1 MADEKNNLPDSNSEE
16 NKNTGKKKPDKKLII
31 GIAAAVAVVAIVVG
45 IIVGV
50 SSGGKEKYTEK
61 PVSTTAGDS
70 QGDSAKPGIVN
81 GEIIAPTKENGNS
94 SSGGGSSNSSDSN
107 SGGNSGNGSDSN
119 SGGGNGGGNGSENS
133 GGNNSN
139 NNEIVPVDRKLHIE
153 ITLPNDGSI
162 EDVLYVYVNG
172 EQLDLSG
179 GTRDDYGYVVKT
191 DGSVFAFDTEK
202 EYKGSVTVEASLKKY
217 GKPAKHTSG
226 INDSSI
232 KIALP
237 LARSEEGMVEF

>member
-16 NKNTGKKKPDKKLII
+16 KKNTGKKKPDKKLII

-107 SGGNSGNGSDSN
+107 SGGNSGGGSGSDSN
-119 SGGGNGGGNGSENS
+119 SGGGNGSENG

-139 NNEIVPVDRKLHIE
+139 NNEIVPVNRKLHIE

-162 EDVLYVYVNG
+162 EDVLYVYING
-172 EQLDLSG
+172 EKLDLSG

-202 EYKGSVTVEASLKKY
+202 EYKGAVNLEVSLKNY
-217 GKPAKHTSG
+217 SQKPTTHTTG
-226 INDSSI
+226 INDTI
-232 KIALP
+232 VKISLP
-237 LARSEEGMVEF
+237 LNRSEEGYIEF

>member
-1 MADEKNNLPDSNSEE
+1 MADEKNNLPDINSEE

-31 GIAAAVAVVAIVVG
+31 GIVAAVAVVAIVVG

-94 SSGGGSSNSSDSN
+94 SSSGGSSNSSDSN

-119 SGGGNGGGNGSENS
+119 SGGGNGSENG

-139 NNEIVPVDRKLHIE
+139 NNEIIPVNRKLHIE
-153 ITLPNDGSI
+153 ITMPNDGAQD
-162 EDVLYVYVNG
+162 DVLFVYVNG
-172 EQLDLSG
+172 EKLDLSG
-179 GTRDDYGYVVKT
+179 GTRDDSGYVVKT

-202 EYKGSVTVEASLKKY
+202 EYKGAVTVDATLEKY
-217 GKPAKHTSG
+217 HRTETKESG
-226 INDSSI
+226 INDTNI
-232 KIALP
+232 EVKFGLN
-237 LARSEEGMVEF
+237 RSEEGYIEF

>member
-16 NKNTGKKKPDKKLII
+16 YKNTGKKKPDKKLII
-31 GIAAAVAVVAIVVG
+31 GIVAAVAVVAIVVG

-70 QGDSAKPGIVN
+70 QDDSAKPGIVN

-119 SGGGNGGGNGSENS
+119 SGGGNGSENS

-139 NNEIVPVDRKLHIE
+139 NNEIVPVNRKLHIE

-162 EDVLYVYVNG
+162 EDVLYVYING

-191 DGSVFAFDTEK
+191 DGSVFAFDTDK

-226 INDSSI
+226 INDSNI
-232 KIALP
+232 RVALP
-237 LARSEEGMVEF
+237 LARSEEGVVEF

>member
-45 IIVGV
+45 IIVGI

-94 SSGGGSSNSSDSN
+94 SSGGGSSNSPDSN

-119 SGGGNGGGNGSENS
+119 SDGGNGSENS

-139 NNEIVPVDRKLHIE
+139 NNEIVPVNRKLHIE

-191 DGSVFAFDTEK
+191 DGSVFAFDTDK

>member
-31 GIAAAVAVVAIVVG
+31 GIVAAVAVVAIVVG

-119 SGGGNGGGNGSENS
+119 SGGGNGNENG

-162 EDVLYVYVNG
+162 EDVLYVYING

-191 DGSVFAFDTEK
+191 DGSVFAFDTDK

-226 INDSSI
+226 INDSNI
-232 KIALP
+232 RVALP
-237 LARSEEGMVEF
+237 LARSEEGVVEF

>member
-16 NKNTGKKKPDKKLII
+16 KKNTGKKKPDKKLII

-94 SSGGGSSNSSDSN
+94 SSGGGSSNSLDSN

-119 SGGGNGGGNGSENS
+119 SDGGNGNENG

-139 NNEIVPVDRKLHIE
+139 NNEIVPVNRKLQIE
-153 ITLPNDGSI
+153 ITMPNDGAQ
-162 EDVLYVYVNG
+162 EDVLFVYVNG

-202 EYKGSVTVEASLKKY
+202 EYKGAVTVEATLEKY
-217 GKPAKHTSG
+217 HRTETKESG
-226 INDSSI
+226 INDTNI
-232 KIALP
+232 EVKFGLN
-237 LARSEEGMVEF
+237 RSEEGYIEF

>member
-1 MADEKNNLPDSNSEE
+1 MADEKKNLPDSNSEE
-16 NKNTGKKKPDKKLII
+16 KKNTGKKKPDKKLII

-119 SGGGNGGGNGSENS
+119 SGGGNGSENG

-139 NNEIVPVDRKLHIE
+139 NNEIIPVDRKLHIE

-202 EYKGSVTVEASLKKY
+202 EYKGAVNLEVSLKNY
-217 GKPAKHTSG
+217 SQKPTTHTTG
-226 INDSSI
+226 INDTI
-232 KIALP
+232 VKISLP
-237 LARSEEGMVEF
+237 LNRSEEGYIEF

>member
-16 NKNTGKKKPDKKLII
+16 KKNTGKKKPDKKLII

-94 SSGGGSSNSSDSN
+94 SSGGGSSNSLDSN

-119 SGGGNGGGNGSENS
+119 SDGGNGNENG

-139 NNEIVPVDRKLHIE
+139 NNEIVPVNRKLHIE
-153 ITLPNDGSI
+153 ITMPNDGAQ
-162 EDVLYVYVNG
+162 EDVLFVYVNG

-202 EYKGSVTVEASLKKY
+202 EYKGAVTVEATLEKY
-217 GKPAKHTSG
+217 HRTETKESG
-226 INDSSI
+226 INDTNI
-232 KIALP
+232 EVKFGLN
-237 LARSEEGMVEF
+237 RSEGGYIEF

>member
-119 SGGGNGGGNGSENS
+119 SGGGNGSENG

-139 NNEIVPVDRKLHIE
+139 NNEIVPVNRKLHIE

-162 EDVLYVYVNG
+162 EDVLYVYING

>member
-16 NKNTGKKKPDKKLII
+16 KKNTGKKKPDKKLII

-61 PVSTTAGDS
+61 PISTTAGDS

-119 SGGGNGGGNGSENS
+119 SDGGNGSENS

-202 EYKGSVTVEASLKKY
+202 EYKGAVTVEATLEKY
-217 GKPAKHTSG
+217 HRTETKESG
-226 INDSSI
+226 INDTNI
-232 KIALP
+232 EVKFGLN
-237 LARSEEGMVEF
+237 RSEEGYIEF

>member
-16 NKNTGKKKPDKKLII
+16 KKNTGKKKPDKKLII

-94 SSGGGSSNSSDSN
+94 SSGGGSSNSLDSN

-119 SGGGNGGGNGSENS
+119 SDGGNGNENG

-139 NNEIVPVDRKLHIE
+139 NNEIVPVNRKLHIE
-153 ITLPNDGSI
+153 ITMPNDGAQ
-162 EDVLYVYVNG
+162 EDVLFVYVNG

-202 EYKGSVTVEASLKKY
+202 EYKGAVTVEGTLEKY
-217 GKPAKHTSG
+217 HRTETKESG
-226 INDSSI
+226 INDTNI
-232 KIALP
+232 EVKFGLN
-237 LARSEEGMVEF
+237 RSEEGYIEF

>member
-16 NKNTGKKKPDKKLII
+16 KKNTGKKKPDKKLII

-94 SSGGGSSNSSDSN
+94 SSGGGSSNSLDSN

-119 SGGGNGGGNGSENS
+119 SDGGNGSENS

-202 EYKGSVTVEASLKKY
+202 EYKGAVNLEVSLKNY
-217 GKPAKHTSG
+217 SQKPTTHTTG
-226 INDSSI
+226 INDTI
-232 KIALP
+232 VKISLP
-237 LARSEEGMVEF
+237 LNRSEEGYIEF

>member
-1 MADEKNNLPDSNSEE
+1 MADEKNNLPDINSEE

-70 QGDSAKPGIVN
+70 QSDSAKPGIVN

-119 SGGGNGGGNGSENS
+119 SGGGNGSENS

-139 NNEIVPVDRKLHIE
+139 NNEIIPVNRKLHIE

-162 EDVLYVYVNG
+162 EDVLYVYING

-191 DGSVFAFDTEK
+191 DGSVFAFDTDK

-226 INDSSI
+226 INDSNI
-232 KIALP
+232 RVALP
-237 LARSEEGMVEF
+237 LARSEEGVVEF

>member
-16 NKNTGKKKPDKKLII
+16 KKNTGKKKPDKKLII

-61 PVSTTAGDS
+61 PISTTAGDS

-81 GEIIAPTKENGNS
+81 GEIIAPTKENGDS

-107 SGGNSGNGSDSN
+107 LGGNSGNGSDSN
-119 SGGGNGGGNGSENS
+119 SGGGNGSENS

-139 NNEIVPVDRKLHIE
+139 NNEIVPVNRKLHIE

-179 GTRDDYGYVVKT
+179 GTRDDHGYVVKT

-202 EYKGSVTVEASLKKY
+202 EYKGAVTVKATLEKY
-217 GKPAKHTSG
+217 HRTETKESG
-226 INDSSI
+226 INDTNI
-232 KIALP
+232 EVKFGLN
-237 LARSEEGMVEF
+237 RSEEGYIEF

>member
-16 NKNTGKKKPDKKLII
+16 KKNTGKKKPDKKLII

-119 SGGGNGGGNGSENS
+119 SGGGNGNENG

-139 NNEIVPVDRKLHIE
+139 NNEIVPVNRKLHIE
-153 ITLPNDGSI
+153 ITMPNDGAQ
-162 EDVLYVYVNG
+162 EDVLFVYVNG

-202 EYKGSVTVEASLKKY
+202 EYKGAVTVKATLEKY
-217 GKPAKHTSG
+217 HRTETKESG
-226 INDSSI
+226 INDTNI
-232 KIALP
+232 EVKFGLN
-237 LARSEEGMVEF
+237 RSEEGYIEF

>member
-16 NKNTGKKKPDKKLII
+16 KKNTGKKKPDKKLII

-119 SGGGNGGGNGSENS
+119 SGGGNGSENG

-139 NNEIVPVDRKLHIE
+139 NNEIIPVDRKLHIE

-202 EYKGSVTVEASLKKY
+202 EYKGAVNLEVSLKNY
-217 GKPAKHTSG
+217 SQKPTTHTTG
-226 INDSSI
+226 INDTI
-232 KIALP
+232 VKISLP
-237 LARSEEGMVEF
+237 LNRSEEGYIEL

>member
-16 NKNTGKKKPDKKLII
+16 KKNTGKKKPDKKLII
-31 GIAAAVAVVAIVVG
+31 GIVAAVAVVAIVVG

-119 SGGGNGGGNGSENS
+119 SGGGNGSENG

-139 NNEIVPVDRKLHIE
+139 NNEIVPVNRKLHIE
-153 ITLPNDGSI
+153 ITLPNDGAQ
-162 EDVLYVYVNG
+162 EDVLFVYVNG

-202 EYKGSVTVEASLKKY
+202 EYKGAVTVKATLEKY
-217 GKPAKHTSG
+217 HRTETKESG
-226 INDSSI
+226 INDTNI
-232 KIALP
+232 EVKFGLN
-237 LARSEEGMVEF
+237 RSEEGYIEF

>member
-16 NKNTGKKKPDKKLII
+16 KKNTGKKKPDKKLII

-94 SSGGGSSNSSDSN
+94 SSGGGSSNSLDSN

-119 SGGGNGGGNGSENS
+119 SDGGNGSENS

-179 GTRDDYGYVVKT
+179 GTRDDYVYVVKT

-202 EYKGSVTVEASLKKY
+202 EYKGAVTVEATLEKY
-217 GKPAKHTSG
+217 HRTETKESG
-226 INDSSI
+226 INDTNI
-232 KIALP
+232 EVKFGLN
-237 LARSEEGMVEF
+237 RSEEGYIEF

>member
-16 NKNTGKKKPDKKLII
+16 KKNTGKKKPDKKLII

-70 QGDSAKPGIVN
+70 RGDSAKPGIVN

-119 SGGGNGGGNGSENS
+119 SGGGNGSENG

-139 NNEIVPVDRKLHIE
+139 NNEIIPVNRKLHIE
-153 ITLPNDGSI
+153 ITMPNDGAQ
-162 EDVLYVYVNG
+162 EDVLFVYVNG
-172 EQLDLSG
+172 EKLDLSG

-191 DGSVFAFDTEK
+191 DGSVFAFDTDK

-237 LARSEEGMVEF
+237 LARSEEGVVEF

>member
-16 NKNTGKKKPDKKLII
+16 KKNTGKKKPDKKLII

-94 SSGGGSSNSSDSN
+94 SSGGGSSNSLDSN

-119 SGGGNGGGNGSENS
+119 SDGGNGSENS

>member
-70 QGDSAKPGIVN
+70 QSDSAKPGIIN
-81 GEIIAPTKENGNS
+81 SEIIAPTKENGNS

-119 SGGGNGGGNGSENS
+119 SGGGNGSENS

-162 EDVLYVYVNG
+162 EDVLYVYING
-172 EQLDLSG
+172 EQLDLSS

-191 DGSVFAFDTEK
+191 DGSVFAFDTDK

-226 INDSSI
+226 INDSNI
-232 KIALP
+232 RVALP
-237 LARSEEGMVEF
+237 LARSEEGVVEF

>member
-31 GIAAAVAVVAIVVG
+31 GIVAAVAVVAIVVG

-119 SGGGNGGGNGSENS
+119 SGGGNGNENG

-139 NNEIVPVDRKLHIE
+139 NNEIVPVNRKLHIE
-153 ITLPNDGSI
+153 ITMPNDGAQD
-162 EDVLYVYVNG
+162 DVLFVYVNG

-202 EYKGSVTVEASLKKY
+202 EYKGAVTVDATLEKY
-217 GKPAKHTSG
+217 HRTETKESG
-226 INDSSI
+226 INDTNI
-232 KIALP
+232 EVKFGLN
-237 LARSEEGMVEF
+237 RSEEGYIEF

>member
-16 NKNTGKKKPDKKLII
+16 NKSTGKKKPDKKLII
-31 GIAAAVAVVAIVVG
+31 GIVAAVAVVAIVVG

-119 SGGGNGGGNGSENS
+119 SGGGNGSENG

-139 NNEIVPVDRKLHIE
+139 NNEIIPVNRKLHIE
-153 ITLPNDGSI
+153 ITMPNDGAQ
-162 EDVLYVYVNG
+162 EDVLFVYVNG
-172 EQLDLSG
+172 EKLDLSG
-179 GTRDDYGYVVKT
+179 GTRDDSGYVVKT

-202 EYKGSVTVEASLKKY
+202 EYKGAVTVDATLEKY
-217 GKPAKHTSG
+217 HRTETKESG
-226 INDSSI
+226 INDTNI
-232 KIALP
+232 EVKFGLN
-237 LARSEEGMVEF
+237 RSEEGYIEF

>member
-1 MADEKNNLPDSNSEE
+1 MAVEKNNLPDSNSEE
-16 NKNTGKKKPDKKLII
+16 KKNTGKKKPDKKLII

-119 SGGGNGGGNGSENS
+119 SGGGNGNENG

-139 NNEIVPVDRKLHIE
+139 NNEIIPVNRKLHIE

-202 EYKGSVTVEASLKKY
+202 EYKGSVTIEASLKKY

>member
-1 MADEKNNLPDSNSEE
+1 MADEKNNLLDSNSEE
-16 NKNTGKKKPDKKLII
+16 KKNTGKKKPDKKLII

-94 SSGGGSSNSSDSN
+94 SSGGGSSNSPDSN

-119 SGGGNGGGNGSENS
+119 SDGGNGNENG

-139 NNEIVPVDRKLHIE
+139 NNEIVPVNRKLHIE
-153 ITLPNDGSI
+153 ITMPNDGAQ
-162 EDVLYVYVNG
+162 EDVLFVYVNG

-202 EYKGSVTVEASLKKY
+202 EYKGAVTVEATLEKY
-217 GKPAKHTSG
+217 HRTETKESG
-226 INDSSI
+226 INDTNI
-232 KIALP
+232 EVKFGLN
-237 LARSEEGMVEF
+237 RSEEGYIEF

>member
-16 NKNTGKKKPDKKLII
+16 KKNTGKKKPDKKLII

-81 GEIIAPTKENGNS
+81 GEIIAPTKENGDS

-119 SGGGNGGGNGSENS
+119 SGGGNGNENG

-139 NNEIVPVDRKLHIE
+139 NNEIVPVNRKLHIE

-202 EYKGSVTVEASLKKY
+202 EYKGAVNLEVSLKNY
-217 GKPAKHTSG
+217 SQKPTTHTTG
-226 INDSSI
+226 INDTI
-232 KIALP
+232 VKISLP
-237 LARSEEGMVEF
+237 LNRSEEGYIEF

>member
-61 PVSTTAGDS
+61 PVSTTADDS

-81 GEIIAPTKENGNS
+81 SEIIAPTKENGNS

-119 SGGGNGGGNGSENS
+119 SSGGNGNENG

-139 NNEIVPVDRKLHIE
+139 NNEIIPVNRKLHIE
-153 ITLPNDGSI
+153 ITMPNDGAQ
-162 EDVLYVYVNG
+162 EDVLFVYVNG

-202 EYKGSVTVEASLKKY
+202 EYKGAVTVEATLEKY
-217 GKPAKHTSG
+217 HRTETKESG
-226 INDSSI
+226 INDTNI
-232 KIALP
+232 EVKFGLN
-237 LARSEEGMVEF
+237 RSEEGYIEF

>member
-16 NKNTGKKKPDKKLII
+16 KKNTGKKKPDKKLII

-119 SGGGNGGGNGSENS
+119 SDGGNGSENS

-202 EYKGSVTVEASLKKY
+202 EYKGAVNLEVSLKNY
-217 GKPAKHTSG
+217 SQKPTTHTTG
-226 INDSSI
+226 INDTI
-232 KIALP
+232 VKISLP
-237 LARSEEGMVEF
+237 LNRSEEGYIEF

>member
-16 NKNTGKKKPDKKLII
+16 KKNTGKKKPDKKLII

-70 QGDSAKPGIVN
+70 QGDSVKPGIVN

-94 SSGGGSSNSSDSN
+94 SSGGGSSNSLDSN

-119 SGGGNGGGNGSENS
+119 SDGGNGNENG

-139 NNEIVPVDRKLHIE
+139 NNEIVPVNRKLHIE
-153 ITLPNDGSI
+153 ITMPNDGAQ
-162 EDVLYVYVNG
+162 EDVLFVYVNG

-179 GTRDDYGYVVKT
+179 GTRNDYGYVVKT

-202 EYKGSVTVEASLKKY
+202 EYKGAVTVEATLEKY
-217 GKPAKHTSG
+217 HRTETKESG
-226 INDSSI
+226 INDTNI
-232 KIALP
+232 EVKFGLN
-237 LARSEEGMVEF
+237 RSEEGYIEF

>member
-16 NKNTGKKKPDKKLII
+16 KKNTGKKKPDKKLII

-94 SSGGGSSNSSDSN
+94 SSGGGSSNSLDSN

-119 SGGGNGGGNGSENS
+119 SDGGNGSENS

-139 NNEIVPVDRKLHIE
+139 NNEIVPVNRKLHIE
-153 ITLPNDGSI
+153 ITMPNDGAQ
-162 EDVLYVYVNG
+162 EDVLFVYVNG

-202 EYKGSVTVEASLKKY
+202 EYKGAVTVKATLEKY
-217 GKPAKHTSG
+217 HRTETKESG
-226 INDSSI
+226 INDTNI
-232 KIALP
+232 EVKFGLN
-237 LARSEEGMVEF
+237 RSEEGYIEF

>member
-16 NKNTGKKKPDKKLII
+16 KKNTGKKKPDKKLII

-119 SGGGNGGGNGSENS
+119 SGGRNGSENG

-139 NNEIVPVDRKLHIE
+139 NNEIIPVDRKLHIE

-202 EYKGSVTVEASLKKY
+202 EYKGAVNLEVSLKNY
-217 GKPAKHTSG
+217 SQKPTTHTTG
-226 INDSSI
+226 INDTI
-232 KIALP
+232 VKISLP
-237 LARSEEGMVEF
+237 LNRSEEGYIEF

>member
-16 NKNTGKKKPDKKLII
+16 NKITGKKKPDKKLII

-119 SGGGNGGGNGSENS
+119 SGGGNGSENS

-202 EYKGSVTVEASLKKY
+202 EYKGAVNLEVSLKNY
-217 GKPAKHTSG
+217 SQKPTTHTTG
-226 INDSSI
+226 INDTI
-232 KIALP
+232 VKISLP
-237 LARSEEGMVEF
+237 LNRSEEGYIEF

>member
-1 MADEKNNLPDSNSEE
+1 MADEKNNLLDSNSEE
-16 NKNTGKKKPDKKLII
+16 KKNTGKKKPDKKLII

-94 SSGGGSSNSSDSN
+94 SSGGGSSNSPDSN

-119 SGGGNGGGNGSENS
+119 SGGGNGSENG

-139 NNEIVPVDRKLHIE
+139 NNEIVPVNRKLHIE

-202 EYKGSVTVEASLKKY
+202 EYKGAVNLEVSLKNY
-217 GKPAKHTSG
+217 SQKPTTHTTG
-226 INDSSI
+226 INDTI
-232 KIALP
+232 VKISLP
-237 LARSEEGMVEF
+237 LNRSEEGYIEF

>member
-107 SGGNSGNGSDSN
+107 SGGNSGSGSDSN
-119 SGGGNGGGNGSENS
+119 SGGGNGSENG

-139 NNEIVPVDRKLHIE
+139 NNEIIPVNRKLHIE
-153 ITLPNDGSI
+153 ITMPNDGAQ

-172 EQLDLSG
+172 EKLDLSG

-202 EYKGSVTVEASLKKY
+202 EYKGAVTVEATLEKY
-217 GKPAKHTSG
+217 HRTETKESG
-226 INDSSI
+226 INDTNI
-232 KIALP
+232 EVKFGLN
-237 LARSEEGMVEF
+237 RSEEGMVEF

>member
-16 NKNTGKKKPDKKLII
+16 KKNTGKKKPDKKLII

-107 SGGNSGNGSDSN
+107 SGGNSGGSSGSDSN
-119 SGGGNGGGNGSENS
+119 SGGGNGSENG

-139 NNEIVPVDRKLHIE
+139 NNEIVPVNRKLHIE

-162 EDVLYVYVNG
+162 EDVLYVYING
-172 EQLDLSG
+172 EKLDLSG

-202 EYKGSVTVEASLKKY
+202 EYKGAVNLEVSLKNY
-217 GKPAKHTSG
+217 SQKPTTHTTG
-226 INDSSI
+226 INDTI
-232 KIALP
+232 VKISLP
-237 LARSEEGMVEF
+237 LNRSEEGYIEF

>member
-16 NKNTGKKKPDKKLII
+16 KKNTGKKKPDKKLII

-94 SSGGGSSNSSDSN
+94 S
-107 SGGNSGNGSDSN
+107 

>member
-16 NKNTGKKKPDKKLII
+16 KKNTGKKKLDKKLII

-119 SGGGNGGGNGSENS
+119 SGGGNGSENG

-139 NNEIVPVDRKLHIE
+139 NNEIVPVKRKMHIE

-162 EDVLYVYVNG
+162 EDVLYVYING

-191 DGSVFAFDTEK
+191 DGSVFAFDTDK